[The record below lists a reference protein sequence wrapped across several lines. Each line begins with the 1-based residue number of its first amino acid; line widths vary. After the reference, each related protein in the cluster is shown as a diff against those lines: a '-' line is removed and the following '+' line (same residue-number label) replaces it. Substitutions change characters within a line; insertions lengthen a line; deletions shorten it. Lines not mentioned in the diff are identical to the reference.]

1 MRGHCPTQ
9 TSGTAICQRWPTTE
23 VLRDK
28 LVLIF
33 LLLAQTAHLSLR
45 TCVLPHTPTEGVA
58 MIFHLTPMLWPG
70 IELKSVQFY
79 FFEGPWLSTLYRLSH
94 HGRNLAQKLR
104 IGKVRNCFRSGNF
117 FSILTF
123 LIFRTP
129 ELFFR
134 RIFGASEVPTLFP
147 GIVAGIP
154 KQNFTSSELFVAVVE
169 NFFNKVLAGGA

>member
-45 TCVLPHTPTEGVA
+45 TCVLPHTLTEGVA
-58 MIFHLTPMLWPG
+58 MIFPQTPMPQPG
-70 IELKSVQFY
+70 IELTSVQFH
-79 FFEGPWLSTLYRLSH
+79 FFEGPWLRTLYRLSYH
-94 HGRNLAQKLR
+94 SCGRNLAKKLQKLT
-104 IGKVRNCFRSGNF
+104 I
-117 FSILTF
+117 FSISTF

-134 RIFGASEVPTLFP
+134 RIFGASEVPTLFH

-154 KQNFTSSELFVAVVE
+154 KQNFTSSELFVAVVGKKFE
-169 NFFNKVLAGGA
+169 QSFGRRRVIE